1 MATTKQGGSK
11 QASSKAEHKPAKA
24 GNHEGKAM
32 EAGSESSKHVARTP
46 SGKK

>member
-1 MATTKQGGSK
+1 MATEKQGSTKQTTG
-11 QASSKAEHKPAKA
+11 KAEHKPAKA

-32 EAGSESSKHVARTP
+32 EAGSESRKHVARAP